1 MRPVLYFIL
10 TCMAVG
16 VITLTSLATEGL
28 PVRDPESLDARGQE
42 YQEQIRRLIGRQVEA
57 QRHDLPEEELEQIRK
72 ERYETARRFY
82 EYTKTLARPDWLFL
96 IRPDGLR
103 QT

>member
-16 VITLTSLATEGL
+16 MLALTSLATEAL

-42 YQEQIRRLIGRQVEA
+42 YQEQIRRLIGQEVEA
-57 QRHDLPEEELEQIRK
+57 QRHDLPEEELEKIRE
-72 ERYETARRFY
+72 ERRETARRFY
-82 EYTKTLARPDWLFL
+82 EYIKTLAPPDWLFP
-96 IRPDGLR
+96 IRTDGPR

>member
-10 TCMAVG
+10 TCVAVA
-16 VITLTSLATEGL
+16 VLTPTSLPTEAL

-42 YQEQIRRLIGRQVEA
+42 YQEQIRMLIGQEVEA
-57 QRHDLPEEELEQIRK
+57 QRHDHPEEELEQIRK
-72 ERYETARRFY
+72 ERHETARRFY
-82 EYTKTLARPDWLFL
+82 EYIKTFARPDWLFL
-96 IRPDGLR
+96 IRPDGPR

>member
-10 TCMAVG
+10 TCVAVA
-16 VITLTSLATEGL
+16 VLTPTSLPTEAL

-42 YQEQIRRLIGRQVEA
+42 YQEQIRILIGQEVEA
-57 QRHDLPEEELEQIRK
+57 QRHDLPEVELEQIRK
-72 ERYETARRFY
+72 ERHETARRFY
-82 EYTKTLARPDWLFL
+82 EYIKTLARPDWLFL
-96 IRPDGLR
+96 IRPDGPR

>member
-10 TCMAVG
+10 TCVAVA
-16 VITLTSLATEGL
+16 VLTLTSLPTEAL

-42 YQEQIRRLIGRQVEA
+42 YQEQIR
-57 QRHDLPEEELEQIRK
+57 K
-72 ERYETARRFY
+72 ERHETARRFY
-82 EYTKTLARPDWLFL
+82 EYIKTLARPDWLFL
-96 IRPDGLR
+96 IRPDGPR